1 MEILNPGLRPS
12 FGQSFSICHW
22 NLNSVAAHN
31 LSKIYLLKVY
41 NVIYTYNII
50 CLLEVYLH
58 HDRFF
63 NDDNL
68 RIAGFKLIRV
78 EYPSSEKRDAVC
90 IYHKGR
96 LPIKVINVSYFN
108 NLRNFNSNTKVNGK
122 QCNVNLIY
130 RSSSQSSEEFNTFL
144 TIFCY
149 Y

>member
-50 CLLEVYLH
+50 CLSEVYLH
-58 HDRFF
+58 HDTFF

-108 NLRNFNSNTKVNGK
+108 NVRNFNSHTSMNGK
-122 QCNVNLIY
+122 
-130 RSSSQSSEEFNTFL
+130 
-144 TIFCY
+144 
-149 Y
+149 